1 MAEPLFFDCLTDAQF
16 WSLFDTGVLHD
27 HLLPLEVYER
37 LERLAPDHGCYL
49 FRWPEGMDLPSLHDL
64 VAGLAIPGEETSA
77 LSHNRDPA
85 RHVTVERMRSAIE
98 AWCERVLAD
107 MPPEGGRIYVVVL
120 NPHPELR
127 AGPCLEPQARDLHAM
142 SLPELEAY
150 LDAVLQLDEGTDV
163 DPAASIS
170 RSKSRW

>member
-49 FRWPEGMDLPSLHDL
+49 FRWPEGMDLPSLHDM
-64 VAGLAIPGEETSA
+64 VANLAIPGEEPST
-77 LSHNRDPA
+77 LSHHRDLV
-85 RHVTVERMRSAIE
+85 RHVTVEGVRSAIE
-98 AWCERVLAD
+98 TWCGRVLAD
-107 MPPEGGRIYVVVL
+107 MPPEGGRIYVVAL
-120 NPHPELR
+120 HPHPELR

-142 SLPELEAY
+142 SLSELEAY
-150 LDAVLQLDEGTDV
+150 LDAVLRLDEDTQADS
-163 DPAASIS
+163 AAS
-170 RSKSRW
+170 RSDSQTR